1 MNLFVIII
9 KIISS
14 TIQILC
20 NDVYTIFCSPHSNFK
35 IDILSQIIVTG
46 VEDLANFLV
55 MQMRGLGIISRRIG
69 SLAILVIVKTN

>member
-20 NDVYTIFCSPHSNFK
+20 NDVYTIFCSPHSNFG
-35 IDILSQIIVTG
+35 ILSQIIVTG
-46 VEDLANFLV
+46 VDDLVNFPV
-55 MQMRGLGIISRRIG
+55 MQMRDLGIISRRTG
-69 SLAILVIVKTN
+69 SLAILITVKTN